1 MQGNSSLTTTSSDY
15 HMQLVS
21 SDRVKR
27 ALSIALV
34 QIFVWPSVY
43 TNFLMF
49 FAFSR
54 KQVFQSETRYIL
66 FAQTVLVDLIF
77 LLLTNF
83 VVILSF
89 NDALMP
95 VAFCIPLCM
104 MMEMVTNCT
113 PLTITAMCVER
124 YVAICMPLRHSAI
137 STTSRTMILIL
148 VIWIISAIFP
158 FMDVFILIATSSQEY
173 LVELTYCHYE
183 IMTPEHWHRHMR
195 GIIYILSFVVIV
207 LVDILC
213 FVMISVAARAASGD
227 NKKSASKG
235 QRTLVLHLLQLL
247 LCVIE
252 IICPYIEVVL
262 MDIDIELYL
271 TIQIFDFLVF
281 SILSRAV
288 SPVAYGLRDEKFR
301 AVLVYY
307 AKCKMNHIS
316 ETEKK
321 IAAR

>member
-1 MQGNSSLTTTSSDY
+1 MEDNTSFNDNSSDY

-21 SDRVKR
+21 SNTVRR
-27 ALSIALV
+27 TLSMALV

-43 TNFLMF
+43 VNFLMF

-54 KQVFQSETRYIL
+54 KQVFRSERRYTL

-77 LLLTNF
+77 LLLTDF
-83 VVILSF
+83 VMILSF
-89 NDALMP
+89 NAALMP

-104 MMEMVTNCT
+104 MMEMITSCT

-124 YVAICMPLRHSAI
+124 YVAICMPLRHDAI
-137 STTSRTMILIL
+137 STTSRTIILIL
-148 VIWIISAIFP
+148 VIWIISAINP
-158 FMDVFILIATSSQEY
+158 FMDVFILIATSSEEY
-173 LVELTYCHYE
+173 FVELTYCHYE
-183 IMTPEHWHRHMR
+183 IMTPEKWHRHMR
-195 GIIYILSFVVIV
+195 GIIYILTFVIMF

-213 FVMISVAARAASGD
+213 FVMIAVAAQAASGD

-247 LCVIE
+247 LCMIE
-252 IICPYIEVVL
+252 IICPYIEAVV
-262 MDIDIELYL
+262 MEIDIELYL
-271 TIQIFDFLVF
+271 SVRFFDFLMF
-281 SILSRAV
+281 NILSRAV

-321 IAAR
+321 